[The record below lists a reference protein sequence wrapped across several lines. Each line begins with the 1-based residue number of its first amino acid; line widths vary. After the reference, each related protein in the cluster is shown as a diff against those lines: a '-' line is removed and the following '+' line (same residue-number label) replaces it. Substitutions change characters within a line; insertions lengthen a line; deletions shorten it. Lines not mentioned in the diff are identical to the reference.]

1 LTQHHELIKHPGVFV
16 KVKHLGELLKA
27 KLCIARLVEIQGHTG
42 IAGNE
47 HADLEAKMVAMS
59 IVNGKMDAPTN
70 TAIADAYK
78 MSADIAQTSWQRR
91 WDCDSK
97 GRYTYE
103 LIPEVSTKI
112 LWPRKREV
120 GVAYCRILLHDTMLN
135 ADAFRT
141 GVAESSICACGT
153 DNETVEHVLFRCA
166 IHDDCRTQLID
177 VLNDIWI
184 SATAN
189 SFVHSKAHMLI
200 SPNSSGFVTKH
211 ENCTL
216 KEVLFQFL
224 ATIDR
229 RM

>member
-1 LTQHHELIKHPGVFV
+1 LTQHRELIKHPGVFV

-27 KLCIARLVEIQGHTG
+27 KLCIARLVKIQGHTG

-47 HADLEAKMVAMS
+47 RADLEAKMAAMS

-70 TAIADAYK
+70 ISIADAYK

-120 GVAYCRILLHDTMLN
+120 GVAYCRILLHDTMSN

-153 DNETVEHVLFRCA
+153 DSETVEHVLFRCT
-166 IHDDCRTQLID
+166 IHDDCRAQMTDD
-177 VLNDIWI
+177 VDDIWI
-184 SATAN
+184 AATAKD
-189 SFVHSKAHMLI
+189 FVHSKAHVDRTEFFRFCQEARKLHFKG
-200 SPNSSGFVTKH
+200 SFVSI
-211 ENCTL
+211 
-216 KEVLFQFL
+216 L

-229 RM
+229 KM